1 MARGC
6 TATAAV
12 ATEGSGV
19 LPPTGEGSCRW
30 QCAFAQLIKY
40 YTYHRNIRYPNNVT
54 LRKLIQLIKKIFK
67 IMKKKNISNGYS
79 FEKLNWKTICKMIK
93 RVLKYFYIY
102 SSVEGGADNLW
113 ESVLSFPPP
122 YGL

>member
-1 MARGC
+1 
-6 TATAAV
+6 
-12 ATEGSGV
+12 
-19 LPPTGEGSCRW
+19 
-30 QCAFAQLIKY
+30 
-40 YTYHRNIRYPNNVT
+40 
-54 LRKLIQLIKKIFK
+54 
-67 IMKKKNISNGYS
+67 MKKKNISNGYS
-79 FEKLNWKTICKMIK
+79 FEKMNWKTICKRIK